1 MFYIN
6 LGLENGDPFK
16 TEEIIADMMNLL
28 RRHIVNY
35 IEVHFRMLFS
45 AYLSFPFPRLQSLF
59 SSFPMPSSNAFL
71 PERDGEIATL
81 SLLLWPSPSMYSCIK
96 RLRVLL

>member
-35 IEVHFRMLFS
+35 IEVHFRMLF
-45 AYLSFPFPRLQSLF
+45 FG
-59 SSFPMPSSNAFL
+59 L
-71 PERDGEIATL
+71 P
-81 SLLLWPSPSMYSCIK
+81 
-96 RLRVLL
+96 